1 MNAFDTYLSKKA
13 NNFDNIDVNRSSSRN
28 AEVIE
33 VSDDDNDDDND
44 DDVMFLNES
53 RPSTSSN
60 AISPS
65 TNNRKRNLA
74 QSHLGQMEVKYN
86 GNSYGMLFLKERGPI
101 KAETH
106 HHHKVLIKGENSI
119 KT

>member
-1 MNAFDTYLSKKA
+1 MNAFDTYLLKKA
-13 NNFDNIDVNRSSSRN
+13 NNFDKENIDVNRSSSRN

-33 VSDDDNDDDND
+33 VSDDNNDD

-60 AISPS
+60 AIPF

-74 QSHLGQMEVKYN
+74 QSHLGQMEMKYN
-86 GNSYGMLFLKERGPI
+86 INSYGMLFLKERGLI
-101 KAETH
+101 KAET
-106 HHHKVLIKGENSI
+106 VY
-119 KT
+119 